1 MLSPLTHCM
10 DCPLLKLDILLPQT
24 DSEDSGGIESC
35 QGSGTLEGKELS
47 KKELICSFAYT
58 LTRALTGQGERLDI
72 LKWDFATG

>member
-1 MLSPLTHCM
+1 M
-10 DCPLLKLDILLPQT
+10 DCPLLKLDILPPQT
-24 DSEDSGGIESC
+24 DSEDSGGISSC